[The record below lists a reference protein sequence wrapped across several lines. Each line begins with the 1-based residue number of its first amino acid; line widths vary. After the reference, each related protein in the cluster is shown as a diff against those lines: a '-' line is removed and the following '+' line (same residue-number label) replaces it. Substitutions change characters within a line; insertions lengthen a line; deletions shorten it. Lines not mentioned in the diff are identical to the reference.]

1 MVSEDSAEVCP
12 AVAAD
17 FMAAEA
23 LVEVAAFTAAA
34 EVAALMVFAEGMPIG
49 LIFCWPDCKYRRP
62 H

>member
-1 MVSEDSAEVCP
+1 MASEDSAEVCP

-23 LVEVAAFTAAA
+23 LVEVAAFTAAT
-34 EVAALMVFAEGMPIG
+34 VAALMVVAEGMPIG
-49 LIFCWPDCKYRRP
+49 LIFCWLDCKYRRP

>member
-1 MVSEDSAEVCP
+1 VVSEDSAEVCP

-17 FMAAEA
+17 FMAVEA
-23 LVEVAAFTAAA
+23 LVEVAAFTAV
-34 EVAALMVFAEGMPIG
+34 EVAALMVVAEGMPIG

>member
-17 FMAAEA
+17 FMAGEA
-23 LVEVAAFTAAA
+23 LA
-34 EVAALMVFAEGMPIG
+34 EVAALMVVAEGMPIG
-49 LIFCWPDCKYRRP
+49 LISCWPDCKYRRP

>member
-1 MVSEDSAEVCP
+1 MVSEDSAAVCP

-17 FMAAEA
+17 FMAVEA
-23 LVEVAAFTAAA
+23 SVEVAAFTAA
-34 EVAALMVFAEGMPIG
+34 EVAALMVVAEGMPIG